1 MTKSSQID
9 LSMTTHPDPRFRE
22 NFFHAIAGLG
32 IQEVY
37 GVELLRLVKLT
48 AGAYDVVMS
57 ERMRDEDL
65 SAPRWRVLLRL
76 WVEEQAGNES
86 LSPTQLSLAQRV
98 SKNTISSHL
107 RSLEEQGLIERELD
121 TEDLRQFRIRLTERG
136 RDLVRRSTPGH
147 MTFLND
153 LATDLTTHEIE
164 TLQFL
169 LQKLHGSLLRH
180 AQVDMCPV
188 ATLVPESE

>member
-1 MTKSSQID
+1 MTNR
-9 LSMTTHPDPRFRE
+9 PDPHFRE
-22 NFFHAIAGLG
+22 NFFRAIAGLG
-32 IQEVY
+32 IEDVH
-37 GVELLRLVKLT
+37 GVELLHLVKLT
-48 AGAYDVVMS
+48 AGAYDVVMA
-57 ERMRDEDL
+57 ERMREEDL

-86 LSPTQLSLAQRV
+86 LSPTQLSLAQKV

-121 TEDLRQFRIRLTERG
+121 ADDLRQFRIRLTARG

-153 LATDLTTHEIE
+153 LSADLTTYEIE
-164 TLQFL
+164 TLQSL
-169 LQKLHGSLLRH
+169 LQKLHGSLLHH
-180 AQVDMCPV
+180 AQIEICPA
-188 ATLVPESE
+188 ATVVPESE

>member
-1 MTKSSQID
+1 MTN
-9 LSMTTHPDPRFRE
+9 HPDPHFRE
-22 NFFHAIAGLG
+22 SFFRAIAGLG
-32 IQEVY
+32 VEEVY

-65 SAPRWRVLLRL
+65 SAPRWRMLLRL

-86 LSPTQLSLAQRV
+86 LSPTQLSLAQKV

-107 RSLEEQGLIERELD
+107 RSLEEQELIERELD
-121 TEDLRQFRIRLTERG
+121 ADDLRQFRIRLTERG

-147 MTFLND
+147 MTFLNELAAD
-153 LATDLTTHEIE
+153 LSPYEVE

-180 AQVDMCPV
+180 AQVDMCPSV
-188 ATLVPESE
+188 TMVPESE

>member
-1 MTKSSQID
+1 MTH
-9 LSMTTHPDPRFRE
+9 HPDLDFRK
-22 NFFHAIAGLG
+22 NFFHAITALG
-32 IQEVY
+32 IEEVH

-48 AGAYDVVMS
+48 AGAYDVVMA

-65 SAPRWRVLLRL
+65 SAPRWRMLLRL

-86 LSPTQLSLAQRV
+86 LSPTQLSHAQRV

-107 RSLEEQGLIERELD
+107 RSLEEQDLIERELD
-121 TEDLRQFRIRLTERG
+121 ADDLRQFRIRLTERG

-147 MTFLND
+147 MSFLND
-153 LATDLTTHEIE
+153 LAVDLSPHEVE
-164 TLQFL
+164 TLQLL

-180 AQVDMCPV
+180 AQVDMCSAATV
-188 ATLVPESE
+188 APESE